1 MRTHTTTTCST
12 ISRHFKCK
20 PTTNLSCVIT
30 TVSHTVLLNLC
41 RPLYAVFYCT
51 GPIQLHARTCKQQP
65 DVYVPLNLA
74 VTTVPRRLYSH
85 TVLSDSS
92 LQLHGPVRQFSTE
105 TRSCQATLYSN
116 TVLSGDSLQK
126 HGPVRRFSTATR
138 FCTAIF
144 YSNTVLSGDSR
155 QQHGSVRRFSTT
167 TRFCQAILYISYR
180 LDV

>member
-74 VTTVPRRLYSH
+74 VTTVPRRLYSN
-85 TVLSDSS
+85 TALSDNSPPK
-92 LQLHGPVRQFSTE
+92 HGPDRQFSTE
-105 TRSCQATLYSN
+105 TRSCQAILDNN
-116 TVLSGDSLQK
+116 TVLSGNSLHQLQA
-126 HGPVRRFSTATR
+126 RCMR
-138 FCTAIF
+138 
-144 YSNTVLSGDSR
+144 SR
-155 QQHGSVRRFSTT
+155 LQ
-167 TRFCQAILYISYR
+167 L
-180 LDV
+180 